1 MVFKFCQC
9 AHHDLLI
16 SGYCSSQLSLNAL
29 VQARLLLL
37 YLNDTQLH
45 IDLWNTA
52 LIASGKLLKP
62 SAQAIS
68 MSSTPRCCS
77 PISTLNQNLA
87 PSFSAT
93 HMPISSFWPSTLMPS
108 AKNID
113 LLITCLSWRIFT
125 TRQSR

>member
-16 SGYCSSQLSLNAL
+16 SGHCSSQLSLNAL
-29 VQARLLLL
+29 VQARLHLL
-37 YLNDTQLH
+37 YFKDTQLH
-45 IDLWNTA
+45 INLWNTA
-52 LIASGKLLKP
+52 LITSGKPLKP
-62 SAQAIS
+62 SAQAIR
-68 MSSTPRCCS
+68 MSSTPRYCS
-77 PISTLNQNLA
+77 AASTLNQNLA

-108 AKNID
+108 ARNID